1 MSGPN
6 MQLNLNKT
14 GVDKFI
20 VGNPQITFFK
30 SVFRRYT
37 NFALESR
44 KINFNG
50 TPNFGSPNTCIISKG
65 PDLLHKL
72 YLQIDLPSI
81 TTKITDGHHISF
93 RWLNWVGHRLI
104 KYVKIMIDGQEIDRH
119 HGEWLHLWNE
129 LSQKVGHRE
138 AYAEMVGNVPKLTQI
153 VTAKGNTTSTGTE
166 QTLVDGYTLHIPLQ
180 FWFCRNPGLS
190 IPLVA
195 LKNSEVSIDLEFEEF
210 NNLIWGSQET
220 PDSTDGTIKGY
231 IRNTTG
237 RQILTTNPKL
247 GTVNLCADY
256 IYLDRDEQ
264 RRFVNSEHDYL
275 IEVVQER
282 GTQYFDKNSSS
293 RTFNLTFTHP
303 VKELVWIIQPKDFTD
318 PAFCQPRCGLQPFNF
333 TDEYDY
339 AGFSGTPQPSSGTGM
354 TGGRNNYNTFYNL
367 PGVKLP
373 FEKDVYEPDFSISD
387 ITTTSNFVGSKT
399 SIQKTTTNVTTLKTI
414 GYDYISKYHSGTTD
428 TNQVVNRYHEKSIE
442 HYLGNTGAIEID
454 KTDALDTGI
463 WSNAGLNMRLLH
475 RGNNPVVT
483 ASMFLN
489 SVRRF
494 DDRNGFYFNTI
505 QPYQH
510 HTNTPAVGINVYSF
524 ALEPENTQPSGT
536 CNFTNIDNG
545 YIEVNLTETAQGRN
559 LAMRVYALS
568 YNILQIRNNQANI
581 SYQYDYAKDSFT
593 QEEEAKE
600 LEDKIQNEVKKATD
614 AIRRNFKAL

>member
-14 GVDKFI
+14 DVDNFI

-50 TPNFGSPNTCIISKG
+50 TPNFGNPNTCIVSKG

-72 YLQIDLPSI
+72 YLQIDLPAI
-81 TTKITDGHHISF
+81 TTTIDTDTHISF

-153 VTAKGNTTSTGTE
+153 VTAKGDGTT
-166 QTLVDGYTLHIPLQ
+166 QTLVDKYTLHIPLQ

-195 LKNSEVSIDLEFEEF
+195 LKNSEVSIDLEFEEL

-220 PDSTDGTIKGY
+220 TNKENGIDKGY
-231 IRNTTG
+231 IRNATG
-237 RQILTTNPKL
+237 SDILSPKPLL

-264 RRFVNSEHDYL
+264 RRFQGSEHDYL

-282 GTQYFDKNSSS
+282 GTQFFNKDSSS

-303 VKELVWIIQPKDFTD
+303 VKELVWIIQPKDFTSKD
-318 PAFCQPRCGLQPFNF
+318 FCQPRGGMQPYNF

-354 TGGRNNYNTFYNL
+354 AGGRNNYNTFYNL

-373 FEKDVYEPDFSISD
+373 FEKNVYEPDFSISD
-387 ITTTSNFVGSKT
+387 TDVNNTIKNFTSEITKK
-399 SIQKTTTNVTTLKTI
+399 QKTVNNQNDLKTI
-414 GYDYISKYHSGTTD
+414 GYDYISKYHSGGSI
-428 TNQVVNRYHEKSIE
+428 VNKYHEKSME
-442 HYLGNTGAIEID
+442 HYLGNNSAIEID
-454 KTDALDTGI
+454 KTDSLDTGI

-475 RGNNPVVT
+475 RGNNPIIT

-494 DDRNGFYFNTI
+494 DTRNGFYFNTI

-545 YIEVNLTETAQGRN
+545 YIEVNLTDSAKARN
-559 LAMRVYALS
+559 LEMRVYALS

-581 SYQYDYAKDSFT
+581 SYQYDYAKDSFN
-593 QEEEAKE
+593 QEENPK
-600 LEDKIQNEVKKATD
+600 N
-614 AIRRNFKAL
+614 

>member
-6 MQLNLNKT
+6 MQLSLNKT
-14 GVDKFI
+14 GVDNFI

-50 TPNFGSPNTCIISKG
+50 TPNFGAPNTCIISKG

-81 TTKITDGHHISF
+81 TTTIATDTHIAF

-153 VTAKGNTTSTGTE
+153 VTAKGDATTAVTA

-220 PDSTDGTIKGY
+220 PFILDNGY
-231 IRNTTG
+231 IRNATG
-237 RQILTTNPKL
+237 SDILSTNPSL

-275 IEVVQER
+275 IEVIQER
-282 GTQYFDKNSSS
+282 GTQYFDKNSSA

-303 VKELVWIIQPKDFTD
+303 VKELVWIIQPKDFTSKD
-318 PAFCQPRCGLQPFNF
+318 FCQPRGGMQPFNF

-373 FEKDVYEPDFSISD
+373 FEKDVYEPNFSISD
-387 ITTTSNFVGSKT
+387 ITSDNNFTTDKSKK
-399 SIQKTTTNVTTLKTI
+399 QKSSANVSTLKTI
-414 GYDYISKYHSGTTD
+414 GYDYISKYHSGGSI
-428 TNQVVNRYHEKSIE
+428 VNKYHEKSIE
-442 HYLGNTGAIEID
+442 HYLGNTGAIKID
-454 KTDALDTGI
+454 NTDSLDTGI

-494 DDRNGFYFNTI
+494 DTRNGFYFNTI

-545 YIEVNLTETAQGRN
+545 YIEVNLTETAQKRD

-593 QEEEAKE
+593 QEEEAK
-600 LEDKIQNEVKKATD
+600 IQNEVKKATD
-614 AIRRNFKAL
+614 AIRRNFKVNNLI